1 MITYDDLIKF
11 SMLIV
16 AIISLIVQI
25 YEHKKIA
32 ARPRK
37 RLFNVAYL
45 RQPSNRYCSLFVY
58 SYYHEFRSLS
68 NKKLPGS
75 LVSLNGS

>member
-25 YEHKKIA
+25 YEHKK
-32 ARPRK
+32 
-37 RLFNVAYL
+37 
-45 RQPSNRYCSLFVY
+45 
-58 SYYHEFRSLS
+58 
-68 NKKLPGS
+68 
-75 LVSLNGS
+75 